1 MNRPE
6 ALHLFRRLLPYARP
20 HARALVLLL
29 SANILMVL
37 LGLAQPWPMKVLV
50 DNVIGGRPFP
60 GEIYLPWDIP
70 PMRKDFPAD
79 FPLYPNLTYV
89 GPQQLAGWING
100 SRFDRLWFKT
110 MDAGP
115 TLLHWYEEAL
125 AASPYPPSAVIDTG
139 WSKRYRLDPTTRLV
153 EMEIFWATGQP
164 TVVGIDY
171 IPTFEAPDIGV
182 PMIRRIWL
190 LTAVAVATLLL
201 FALKGLLSLAATYLN
216 LEAGQGMVLRLRSDL
231 FNHLQRLSLPFHDSR
246 PVGDSIYRVTADT
259 YSIQTLLLG
268 SLFPLL
274 TSSLTLVG
282 MFAILWRLDWP
293 LALLA
298 LLVAP
303 FLYSS
308 VRYYAARLAP
318 RSEEVKYL
326 ESGVVSLVQRVLS
339 AIRLVQTFAREDR
352 EQEHFV
358 RQNREVVRARTSLT
372 MQQTSFHLVVDAVT
386 VAGTA
391 AVIWLG
397 GYHVLQGRLSLGGL
411 MVALGYLGAVYGP
424 LSTISGTFPVIQD
437 ALVSARR
444 VFEVFDTVPEVRDR
458 PGALPLPPV
467 RGHVRFEGV
476 SFSYDNAQPV
486 LQDVSFEVLPGQT
499 IGIVGLSGAG
509 KTTLVSLITRLYDPT
524 AGRVLIDGYDL
535 REVQVRSV
543 REQVGLVLQETVLF
557 SGRVAEN
564 IAYGRPD
571 ATLEEIAEAARQAN
585 AHDFIMRLPD
595 GYQSDIGQ
603 DGVKLSGGQRQRV
616 AIARAFLKNAPI
628 LILDEPASAMDA
640 EAEAAVME
648 ATARL
653 MHGRTTFIVAH
664 RLSTL
669 RQADQILVIED
680 GRIAE
685 RGTHAEL
692 LARGGLYARLHTLQT
707 EAPRDGDAQAS
718 SLQPEEAER

>member
-1 MNRPE
+1 MNRPD
-6 ALHLFRRLLPYARP
+6 ALHLYRRLLPYARP
-20 HARALVLLL
+20 HVRRLVLLL
-29 SANILMVL
+29 LVSFLMVV
-37 LGLAQPWPMKVLV
+37 LGLAQPWPMKILV

-60 GEIYLPWDIP
+60 GEIYLPWHIP

-79 FPLYPNLTYV
+79 YPLYPNLTYV

-110 MDAGP
+110 MDDGP
-115 TLLHWYEEAL
+115 TVLRWYEETL
-125 AASPYPPSAVIDTG
+125 PTSPYPPEVVIDTG
-139 WSKRYRLDPTTRLV
+139 WSKRYRLDPSARLV

-190 LTAVAVATLLL
+190 LTGVAVATLLL
-201 FALKGLLSLAATYLN
+201 FALKGLLSLASTYLN
-216 LEAGQGMVLRLRSDL
+216 LQAGQRMVLGLRSDL

-268 SLFPLL
+268 SLLPLL
-274 TSSLTLVG
+274 TSSLALVG
-282 MFAILWRLDWP
+282 MFAILWRLDWQ

-298 LLVAP
+298 LAVTP

-308 VRYYAARLAP
+308 VRYYARRLAP
-318 RSEEVKYL
+318 RAEEVKVL
-326 ESGVVSLVQRVLS
+326 ESNVVTLVQRVLS

-352 EQEHFV
+352 EQEQFV
-358 RQNREVVRARTSLT
+358 RQNREVVKARTRLT
-372 MQQTSFHLVVDAVT
+372 MQQTSFHLVVDAMT

-424 LSTISGTFPVIQD
+424 LSTISGIFPVIQD
-437 ALVSARR
+437 ALISARR

-458 PGALPLPPV
+458 PGAPPLPPV

-476 SFSYDNAQPV
+476 SFSYDKGQPV

-557 SGRVAEN
+557 SGGVAEN

-571 ATLEEIAEAARQAN
+571 ASLEEIIQAARQAN

-595 GYQSDIGQ
+595 GYQSQVGEG
-603 DGVKLSGGQRQRV
+603 GVKLSAGQRQRLS
-616 AIARAFLKNAPI
+616 IARAFLKNAPI
-628 LILDEPASAMDA
+628 LILDEPASAMDS

-669 RQADQILVIED
+669 RQADQVLVIED

-685 RGTHAEL
+685 RGIHAEL
-692 LARGGLYARLHTLQT
+692 LAGDGLYARLYVLQT
-707 EAPRDGDAQAS
+707 EALSSDGQEPV
-718 SLQPEEAER
+718 LQSEKTTT

>member
-1 MNRPE
+1 MTRSE
-6 ALHLFRRLLPYARP
+6 ALRLYRRLLPYARP
-20 HARALVLLL
+20 NAHRLALLL
-29 SANILMVL
+29 LVSFLMVG
-37 LGLAQPWPMKVLV
+37 LGLVQPWPMKVLV

-60 GEIYLPWDIP
+60 GEIYLPWHIP

-110 MDAGP
+110 MDDGP
-115 TLLHWYEEAL
+115 TVLRWYEETL
-125 AASPYPPSAVIDTG
+125 PASPYPPEVVIDTG
-139 WSKRYRLDPTTRLV
+139 WSKRYRLDPRTRLV

-164 TVVGIDY
+164 TVAGIDY

-182 PMIRRIWL
+182 PMTRRVWL
-190 LTAVAVATLLL
+190 LTGVALATLLL
-201 FALKGLLSLAATYLN
+201 FVLKGLFSLVATYLN

-231 FNHLQRLSLPFHDSR
+231 FNHLQHLSLPFHDSR

-268 SLFPLL
+268 SLLPLL
-274 TSSLTLVG
+274 TSILTVVG

-298 LLVAP
+298 LAVAP

-308 VRYYAARLAP
+308 VRYYAGRLAP
-318 RSEEVKYL
+318 RAEEMKYL

-339 AIRLVQTFAREDR
+339 AIRLVQTFAREDH
-352 EQEHFV
+352 EHDQFL
-358 RQNREVVRARTSLT
+358 RQSWELVKARTRLT
-372 MQQTSFHLVVDAVT
+372 MQQTSFHLVVDLIT

-397 GYHVLQGRLSLGGL
+397 GYHVLQGRLSLGGF
-411 MVALGYLGAVYGP
+411 MVALSYLGAVFGP
-424 LSTISGTFPVIQD
+424 LSTISGIFPVIQD
-437 ALVSARR
+437 ALISARR
-444 VFEVFDTVPEVRDR
+444 VFQVLDTVPQVRDR
-458 PGALPLPPV
+458 PGAPPLPLV
-467 RGHVRFEGV
+467 RGHVRFEDV
-476 SFSYDNAQPV
+476 SFSYDGAQPV

-524 AGRVLIDGYDL
+524 AGRVLIDGHDL

-571 ATLEEIAEAARQAN
+571 ATLEEIAQAARQAN
-585 AHDFIMRLPD
+585 AHDFIMRLRD
-595 GYQSDIGQ
+595 GYQSDIGE
-603 DGVKLSGGQRQRV
+603 DGVKLSGGQRQRL

-653 MHGRTTFIVAH
+653 MRGRTTFIVAH

-669 RQADQILVIED
+669 RQAGQILVIED
-680 GRIAE
+680 GCIAE

-692 LARGGLYARLHTLQT
+692 LAGDGLYARLYALQT
-707 EAPRDGDAQAS
+707 EALSSDGQVPV
-718 SLQPEEAER
+718 LQPEKTTT